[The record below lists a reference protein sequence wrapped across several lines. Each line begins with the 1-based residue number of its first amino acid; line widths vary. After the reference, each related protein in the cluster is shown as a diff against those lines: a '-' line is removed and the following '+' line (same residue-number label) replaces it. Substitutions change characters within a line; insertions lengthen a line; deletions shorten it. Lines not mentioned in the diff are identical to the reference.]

1 MVHISEE
8 EINNIRKRADIVDII
23 GGYITLTKKG
33 QDYKCVCPF
42 HDDHSPSMS
51 VSPAKQ
57 IYKCFSCG
65 AAGNVFS
72 FVQNYEQ
79 VSFVEAIKIVAD
91 KVGYQL
97 SGNFDYEKKE
107 KYSLEYEIMDLATK
121 FYQNNLVTKKGLQA
135 QEYLKNRQINQDT
148 INEFQIGLS
157 LDDPATLSELLL
169 KKGYKLQKLIDLGL
183 TNENTSRLSDMF
195 IGRITFPLWD
205 KDGHVIGFSSRI
217 YRNENLPKYIN
228 TKETYLFKKG
238 ENLFNYHRAKK
249 YAKNKELLI
258 VEGQLDAIRIYS
270 AGVRNV
276 VALMGTALTKSVLDL
291 LKNLRCQIILCL
303 DNDDAG
309 LNATLKNGDILIEAG
324 FEVKV
329 IRLSGSKDPDEYIKE
344 FGVDAFKK
352 NMSSPLSYLDFKISF
367 LKQKYNLNN
376 NEDISLYLN
385 EVLEIL
391 NNNNDDIYTE
401 LTLNNLS
408 KEFNLSLGTLKNRYN
423 SLKKV
428 ENVAKEVFTPP
439 KVVENK
445 LTSLDKV
452 TRKVLYYMMNDAEYI
467 KLYQKKLGYFT
478 DKNYRQIANEIVY
491 FMEKNGYI
499 NIADFISYTS
509 LLPINKLV
517 LEISGEDEKLEQGY
531 FLNYLNLIKKKV
543 RENKIRDLKKEM
555 RKEQDVHKKM
565 EMAKEI
571 AEIKKEVL

>member
-1 MVHISEE
+1 M
-8 EINNIRKRADIVDII
+8 
-23 GGYITLTKKG
+23 
-33 QDYKCVCPF
+33 
-42 HDDHSPSMS
+42 
-51 VSPAKQ
+51 
-57 IYKCFSCG
+57 
-65 AAGNVFS
+65 
-72 FVQNYEQ
+72 
-79 VSFVEAIKIVAD
+79 
-91 KVGYQL
+91 
-97 SGNFDYEKKE
+97 
-107 KYSLEYEIMDLATK
+107 
-121 FYQNNLVTKKGLQA
+121 
-135 QEYLKNRQINQDT
+135 
-148 INEFQIGLS
+148 
-157 LDDPATLSELLL
+157 
-169 KKGYKLQKLIDLGL
+169 
-183 TNENTSRLSDMF
+183 
-195 IGRITFPLWD
+195 
-205 KDGHVIGFSSRI
+205 
-217 YRNENLPKYIN
+217 
-228 TKETYLFKKG
+228 
-238 ENLFNYHRAKK
+238 
-249 YAKNKELLI
+249 
-258 VEGQLDAIRIYS
+258 
-270 AGVRNV
+270 
-276 VALMGTALTKSVLDL
+276 
-291 LKNLRCQIILCL
+291 
-303 DNDDAG
+303 
-309 LNATLKNGDILIEAG
+309 
-324 FEVKV
+324 
-329 IRLSGSKDPDEYIKE
+329 
-344 FGVDAFKK
+344 
-352 NMSSPLSYLDFKISF
+352 
-367 LKQKYNLNN
+367 NN

-428 ENVAKEVFTPP
+428 ENVAKEVFIPS